1 MRRVVAAT
9 ALGVHLSR
17 RGALAVLLVA
27 GVTAIPAAQAAARVL
42 IIEGL
47 GGEPLYTRQFDA
59 QVQALATCSRALH
72 GNDAVRVLAGE
83 AATRAHILAQFRQVS
98 SQLRRGDELIVYLV
112 GHGSFD
118 GREYKFN
125 VPGPDLSDADLKAA
139 LQGVRAERQ
148 LLIVTGSASGAL
160 LPTLGAAHRVLLTA
174 TRNGD
179 ERNVTRFGA
188 ALVAA
193 LRSPEADTDKDGRIS
208 AQEAFTYAQ
217 RTVQDQYRRDGLLA
231 SEHAVLQGDEA
242 GGFVLASLTRAAPA
256 AVPAERLR
264 HRDALNARIR
274 ALEARKDTLAPAD
287 YQQRLQDLLL
297 QLARLQQQIDQSDAP
312 RPAAGGGPHAPP

>member
-1 MRRVVAAT
+1 VVAAT
-9 ALGVHLSR
+9 ALGGHLSR

-27 GVTAIPAAQAAARVL
+27 ALTGMPPAQAAARVL

-47 GGEPLYTRQFDA
+47 GGEALYTRQFDA
-59 QVQALATCSRALH
+59 QVRALAASSRALD
-72 GNDAVRVLAGE
+72 GNDAVRVLAGDQ
-83 AATRAHILAQFRQVS
+83 ATRAHILAQFRQLAA
-98 SQLRRGDELIVYLV
+98 QLGSHDELILYLV

-125 VPGPDLSDADLKAA
+125 VPGPDLSDADLRAA

-148 LLIVTGSASGAL
+148 LVIVTGSASGAL

-193 LRSPEADTDKDGRIS
+193 LQSAEADTDKDGRIS
-208 AQEAFTYAQ
+208 AREAFTYAQ
-217 RTVQDQYRRDGLLA
+217 RSVQDQYRRDGLLA
-231 SEHAVLQGDEA
+231 SEHAVLQGAEA
-242 GGFVLASLTRAAPA
+242 DGFVLASLTPSAPVG
-256 AVPAERLR
+256 VPAERLR
-264 HRDALNARIR
+264 RRVALNARIR
-274 ALEARKDTLAPAD
+274 ALEARKGTLAPAD
-287 YQQRLQDLLL
+287 YQQQLQDLLL
-297 QLARLQQQIDQSDAP
+297 QLARLQQQIDHSSAQQP
-312 RPAAGGGPHAPP
+312 AGGAGPHAPP

>member
-1 MRRVVAAT
+1 VVAAT
-9 ALGVHLSR
+9 ALGVALSR
-17 RGALAVLLVA
+17 RGALAVLLLA
-27 GVTAIPAAQAAARVL
+27 GVTAIPAAHAGAHVI

-47 GGEPLYTRQFDA
+47 GGEPRYTRQFDA
-59 QVQALATCSRALH
+59 QVQALAAASRALD

-83 AATRAHILAQFRQVS
+83 QATRARILAQFRHLT
-98 SQLRRGDELIVYLV
+98 SQMGRRDELILYLI

-125 VPGPDLSDADLKAA
+125 VPGPDLSDVDLKAA

-148 LLIVTGSASGAL
+148 LVIVTGSASGAL

-193 LRSPEADTDKDGRIS
+193 LQSPEADTDKDGRIS
-208 AQEAFTYAQ
+208 AREAFSYAQ
-217 RTVQDQYRRDGLLA
+217 RSVQDQYRRDGLLA
-231 SEHAVLQGDEA
+231 SEHAVLQGEQAD
-242 GGFVLASLTRAAPA
+242 GFLLASLTRSAPA
-256 AVPAERLR
+256 QVPTGQLR
-264 HRDALNARIR
+264 RRDALNARIR

-287 YQQRLQDLLL
+287 YQQQLQDLLL
-297 QLARLQQQIDQSDAP
+297 QLARLQQQIDATGAP
-312 RPAAGGGPHAPP
+312 QPAGGGGPHAPP